1 LEQGLPQH
9 GSPHNGSP
17 HNGSPHNGS
26 PEKGSAL
33 RQAPGSDGWRI
44 NKTGAWIVVSCAL
57 CFTGYFYGVHKQGA
71 GLTSHRGARFPGSA
85 EADNSLPI
93 APAFSE
99 NPAPGD
105 LLARAQL
112 ENELLST
119 DLKSFICSEQMD
131 RYQAHLNGEN
141 PHRIDTVN
149 AKLSFENGI
158 ENYTEVRQNSRERP
172 SLSSISGAW
181 SEGEFG
187 TLLRQTRALL
197 ATQPISQLPETN
209 LNGTPAAV
217 YSFQVSG
224 QDSPWDLTV
233 SSKQY
238 RVPFVTKVWV
248 SKSSGQILQ
257 IARTSTAIPPDS
269 GISEIQWSVAL
280 KPVDLDGKP
289 WLLPSTGAYSVVYE
303 RTNHREWNVINFSDY
318 HRYTS
323 RSVIHF

>member
-1 LEQGLPQH
+1 LEQG
-9 GSPHNGSP
+9 SP
-17 HNGSPHNGS
+17 
-26 PEKGSAL
+26 L
-33 RQAPGSDGWRI
+33 RQVPESEGWRI
-44 NKTGAWIVVSCAL
+44 SKTGAWLVVCCAL
-57 CFTGYFYGVHKQGA
+57 FFTGYFYGVEKQGGRRA
-71 GLTSHRGARFPGSA
+71 GLTGHRGMGAGRSS

-99 NPAPGD
+99 NAAPGD

-112 ENELLST
+112 QNELIYT
-119 DLKSFICSEQMD
+119 DLKSFICSEQME
-131 RYQAHLNGEN
+131 RYQAHLNGDK

-149 AKLSFENGI
+149 ARLSFENGV
-158 ENYTEVRQNSRERP
+158 ENYTDVRQNSRERP
-172 SLSSISGAW
+172 SLSSIPGAW

-197 ATQPISQLPETN
+197 ATQPISQRAETT
-209 LNGTPAAV
+209 LNGAPAMLF
-217 YSFQVSG
+217 SFQVSG

-233 SSKQY
+233 SSQQY
-238 RVPFVTKVWV
+238 RVPFETKVWV
-248 SKSSGQILQ
+248 SKSSGQIMQ

-280 KPVDLDGKP
+280 KPVELEGKT
-289 WLLPSTGAYSVVYE
+289 WLLPNTGEYSVVYA